1 MQNQEYLWYGYVYHF
16 FKIKLYSYHNI
27 RYQPHH
33 SPLIC
38 QVEDI
43 SCLNW
48 HVVAVIM
55 HFLFV
60 SKILSIG
67 TYMYGLFSYDF
78 RLYTRKKFSWDYQTL
93 SHGKFVYSLAN
104 WWLIHLNLYNFICI
118 FSHDLL
124 TPHRSFGLGLEI
136 CFFFFSFLKI
146 RFRTY
151 HIVQIHAK
159 LTPGEILMFSHEIG
173 LVYLFPIL
181 IPVNMLDRQI
191 RKSQSLYGNKFLQV
205 YCLSEAK
212 TALDRT

>member
-43 SCLNW
+43 SCLSW

-67 TYMYGLFSYDF
+67 TYMYGLFSQDF
-78 RLYTRKKFSWDYQTL
+78 RLYTRKTFSWDYQTL

-136 CFFFFSFLKI
+136 CFFFFFFFYKYVFVLITLYKFMRNRHLAKYLCFLMRLGWFI
-146 RFRTY
+146 FF
-151 HIVQIHAK
+151 Q
-159 LTPGEILMFSHEIG
+159 F
-173 LVYLFPIL
+173 
-181 IPVNMLDRQI
+181 
-191 RKSQSLYGNKFLQV
+191 
-205 YCLSEAK
+205 
-212 TALDRT
+212 